1 MEEKK
6 KNSLLNFILDFGPVI
21 VFFLAYKYAPLSDI
35 DINEVDL
42 EKIIFA
48 TKVFV
53 PVIFISLIIHW
64 FLNKE
69 LPKMPLFSAVI
80 ILVFGGLT
88 IFLRDETF
96 IKMKPSIIYI
106 TFAFILGFGLIFKK
120 SYLKFLL
127 NSALPMKDEGWMKL
141 TKRFCIFFLFLAF
154 TNEIVWRNMSTDD
167 WINFKTFGLP
177 LGTFIFFFLQ
187 ARLIQKF
194 KI

>member
-6 KNSLLNFILDFGPVI
+6 SNSILKFILDFGPVI
-21 VFFLAYKYAPLSDI
+21 IFFLAYKYAPLI
-35 DINEVDL
+35 EVPENERDL

-53 PVIFISLIIHW
+53 PVIFISLLIHW
-64 FLNKE
+64 LINRE
-69 LPKMPLFSAVI
+69 LPKMPLFSAII
-80 ILVFGGLT
+80 ILIFGGLT

-96 IKMKPSIIYI
+96 IKMKPSIIYLS
-106 TFAFILGFGLIFKK
+106 FAFILGFGLFFKK

-127 NSALPMKDEGWMKL
+127 SSALPMKDEGWMKL
-141 TKRFCIFFLFLAF
+141 TKRFCIFFLLLSIA
-154 TNEIVWRNMSTDD
+154 NEVVWRSMSTDD

-177 LGTFIFFFLQ
+177 ILTFVFFFLQ